1 MNNLSQFI
9 IFFAMFSIFGCATYS
24 RNSEEKAAPS
34 KNSSSFNVS
43 LSVIEEPLGK
53 LNRSEIRIDQS
64 YLADKIAKEL
74 EDLNLFKSISR
85 EIESYESPSDVVIE
99 VVFSSKLT
107 FGDPRYGIFLPIPER
122 HTKSLIWKVYDKN
135 RLRKQYESSINYEVW
150 RFFLL
155 FPAGIYQSI
164 TKEKYFAENILIQD
178 ILKKMKNDVE
188 VGNF

>member
-9 IFFAMFSIFGCATYS
+9 IFFAIFSILGCTTYS
-24 RNSEEKAAPS
+24 RNSEEKAVRSKKPS
-34 KNSSSFNVS
+34 SINVS
-43 LSVIEEPLGK
+43 LSFIEGTSGY
-53 LNRSEIRIDQS
+53 LNRSEIRIDQNF
-64 YLADKIAKEL
+64 LADKITKEL
-74 EDLNLFKSISR
+74 EDLNLFKSINR
-85 EIESYESPSDVVIE
+85 DIESYESPSDVVIE
-99 VVFSSKLT
+99 VVFNSKLT

-135 RLRKQYESSINYEVW
+135 GLRKQYESSINYEVW

-155 FPAGIYQSI
+155 FPAGIYQSV